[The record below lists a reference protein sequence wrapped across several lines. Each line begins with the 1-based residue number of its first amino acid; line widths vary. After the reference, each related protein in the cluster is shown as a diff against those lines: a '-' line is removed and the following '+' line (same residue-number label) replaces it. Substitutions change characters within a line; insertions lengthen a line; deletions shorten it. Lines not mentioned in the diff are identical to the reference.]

1 MIRVNKSK
9 ELESSLFI
17 LFDTF
22 WSGLAE
28 TFDGTG
34 CRATIKQERRCLPG
48 RKILKERGNFRLFL
62 A

>member
-1 MIRVNKSK
+1 MIRVNKSQGAK
-9 ELESSLFI
+9 EPFFYSFRHGM
-17 LFDTF
+17 
-22 WSGLAE
+22 SGLAE
-28 TFDGTG
+28 TFDGTV